1 MGPRL
6 KTEIWVKAHMRRCR
20 VDGLDAYLRHRGHAE
35 AGGIL
40 LKIARFAE
48 GCELLEP
55 TTGMNGARAWMRTS
69 GPAPVDDARAEETI
83 ARRLARDPDL
93 WVVEIED
100 PEGRHSLDEP
110 VV

>member
-1 MGPRL
+1 MSDGKL
-6 KTEIWVKAHMRRCR
+6 KCGVAG
-20 VDGLDAYLRHRGHAE
+20 VGYLGQHHARIYSE
-35 AGGIL
+35 LPEVELAGVY
-40 LKIARFAE
+40 E
-48 GCELLEP
+48 
-55 TTGMNGARAWMRTS
+55 
-69 GPAPVDDARAEETI
+69 VDDARAEEMI